1 MWPCFLPGRSSNSLL
16 EGCMVTGWSESLL
29 AGIQTLNQILTA
41 GIAITAFSLF
51 LYALSF
57 NLRDRVAR
65 SFAIILMCVV
75 VVFTTEALQSDTLPI
90 WGTELLLR
98 LQWFGIIFLP
108 AAYLHLSDAVL
119 VTAGRPSRG
128 RRRLAVRGVYLVS
141 VFFLVLL
148 AAGHLLGPLVPSG
161 IPAPHLQRTLWTEL
175 FTLFYVSAIAW
186 AGVNFARAYRRMLTS
201 SGRRRMLYLMAGAT
215 APALGSYPYLMFGSD
230 LAAQFPHLFW
240 GVALVINLLVAGLVI
255 LMAYAVAFFGVSWP
269 DRVVKTRLFKWIM
282 RGPVTASAAL
292 SLMTIVRR
300 AGLLFGGSSYNAFV
314 PLAVVVTVLL
324 LEHLITLVSPLWER
338 WLFFGRDRSELR
350 LLQNI
355 EERLLT
361 RGDLQQFLEAVLAA
375 VRDHLQAPAAFVAAI
390 DGQELSMIVMAGRH
404 GLIDQAQLPEA
415 LERIEDDLSPR
426 HEFLWGNFWVLPL
439 HQRKLGDMDRDETPS
454 LLGVL
459 GVAHGA
465 TPEMEHDQREALW
478 LLADRAALALED
490 RNLQQRVFRSL
501 QDLQPQVDMI
511 QRLRAAGR
519 YDSSTNLLTET
530 LPPDGDLAEWV
541 KDALTHYWGGPKL
554 TKSPLMRLQ
563 VVQAMADDHDGN
575 AANALRAL
583 LRKAV
588 DQVKPEGDRRFTT
601 EWILYNILEM
611 KFIEGRKVREVASR
625 LAMSEADLYRKQR
638 VAVEAVAHA
647 ILEMETQTQQR

>member
-1 MWPCFLPGRSSNSLL
+1 
-16 EGCMVTGWSESLL
+16 MVSGWSDSLL

-51 LYALSF
+51 LYALTF

-65 SFAIILMCVV
+65 SFAIILLCVV
-75 VVFTTEALQSDTLPI
+75 VVFTAEALQNDTVPD
-90 WGTELLLR
+90 WGIEVLLR

-128 RRRLAVRGVYLVS
+128 RRRLAVRGIYAVS
-141 VFFLVLL
+141 VFFLLL
-148 AAGHLLGPLVPSG
+148 LVWGYLLGPLVPDG
-161 IPAPHLQRTLWTEL
+161 QPAPHLARTLWTEV
-175 FTLFYVSAIAW
+175 FTLYYVSAIAW
-186 AGVNFARAYRRMLTS
+186 AGVNFARAYRRMLTR

-215 APALGSYPYLMFGSD
+215 APALGSYPYLMFGSS
-230 LAAQFPHLFW
+230 LASHLPLLFW
-240 GVALVINLLVAGLVI
+240 STALVINILVAGLVI
-255 LMAYAVAFFGVSWP
+255 VMAYAVAFFGVSWP
-269 DRVVKTRLFKWIM
+269 DRVVKSRLFKWIM

-292 SLMTIVRR
+292 GLMTIVRR
-300 AGLLFGGSSYNAFV
+300 SGELLGGGSYNAFV
-314 PLAVVVTVLL
+314 PLVVVATVLL
-324 LEHLITLVSPLWER
+324 LEHVITLAAPLWER
-338 WLFFGRDRSELR
+338 WLFYGRDRAELEF
-350 LLQNI
+350 LQNV

-361 RGDLQQFLEAVLAA
+361 GGDLHQFLESVLAA
-375 VRDHLQAPAAFVAAI
+375 VRDHLQSPSAFVAAL
-390 DGQELSMIVMAGRH
+390 DGDHLSLIVIAGKRSLINQESLPGALQSMDGNS
-404 GLIDQAQLPEA
+404 Q
-415 LERIEDDLSPR
+415 PR
-426 HEFLWGNFWVLPL
+426 REFLWGDFWVLPL
-439 HQRKLGDMDRDETPS
+439 HQRKRGDMDRDETPPLLG
-454 LLGVL
+454 LLGVAQS
-459 GVAHGA
+459 GRTEG
-465 TPEMEHDQREALW
+465 MEHDQREALW

-490 RNLQQRVFRSL
+490 RQLQQRVFRSL
-501 QDLQPQVDMI
+501 QDLQPQVEMI
-511 QRLRAAGR
+511 QRLRAASR
-519 YDSSTNLLTET
+519 YDSTANLLAEP
-530 LPPDGDLAEWV
+530 LPQEADLADWV

-554 TKSPLMRLQ
+554 TTSPLMRLQ
-563 VVQAMADDHDGN
+563 VVQALADDHDGN

-647 ILEMETQTQQR
+647 ILEMETETQER